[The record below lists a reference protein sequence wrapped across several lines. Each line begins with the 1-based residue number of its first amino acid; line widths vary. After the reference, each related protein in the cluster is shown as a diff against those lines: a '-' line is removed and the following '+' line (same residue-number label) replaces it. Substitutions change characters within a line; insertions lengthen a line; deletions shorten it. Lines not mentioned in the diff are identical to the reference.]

1 MPVNRRRWVDQDQRA
16 GLGESRTQVLDLLRA
31 AGRPLGA
38 QDVAQR
44 TGLHLNTARFHLDG
58 LVDTGLAVRETEGGG
73 RPGRPRVVYRPS
85 TTDAATGARSY
96 RLLAEI
102 LTGLASRAA
111 PNPSDL
117 AMEAGRDWG
126 HYLADRPAPFQRT
139 GAGEAVD
146 KLTGILADVGF
157 GPEAVPDE
165 QRPQILLRHCPF
177 REIAEHSQQVVC
189 AIHLGLMQGALA
201 EMRAPVKAER
211 LEPFVEPNLCR
222 AHLSLKETAG

>member
-1 MPVNRRRWVDQDQRA
+1 M
-16 GLGESRTQVLDLLRA
+16 LDLLRA
-31 AGRPLGA
+31 TGQPLGV
-38 QDVAQR
+38 QDVAQH

-58 LVDTGLAVRETEGGG
+58 LVEAGLVVRRTEGGG
-73 RPGRPRVVYRPS
+73 RPGRPRIVYRPAPS
-85 TTDAATGARSY
+85 GTPTGVRSY

-111 PNPSDL
+111 NPAGP

-126 HYLADRPAPFQRT
+126 HYLADRPAPFRRIQAR
-139 GAGEAVD
+139 EAID
-146 KLTGILADVGF
+146 KLTGILDDVGF

-165 QRPQILLRHCPF
+165 QHPQILLRHCPF

-201 EMRAPVKAER
+201 EMRAPVTAER

-222 AHLSLKETAG
+222 AQLNVRDAADEGGEGR